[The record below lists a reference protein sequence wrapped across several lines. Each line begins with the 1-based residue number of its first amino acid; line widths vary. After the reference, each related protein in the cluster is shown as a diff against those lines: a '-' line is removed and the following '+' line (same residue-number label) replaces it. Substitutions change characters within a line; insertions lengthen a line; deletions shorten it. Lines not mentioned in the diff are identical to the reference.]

1 MTFAKRD
8 LWQAVE
14 SLNKVR
20 GLEKHRGWFQKRKH
34 LNDKL
39 IQKWEISIKDNLK
52 NPIYLEIKCSL
63 LNDGCV

>member
-20 GLEKHRGWFQKRKH
+20 GLEKHRGWLQRIKD
-34 LNDKL
+34 LNEKYESEKL
-39 IQKWEISIKDNLK
+39 ISKILK
-52 NPIYLEIKCSL
+52 KPHVFGN
-63 LNDGCV
+63 